1 MKSSGLGTPHR
12 PPSPV
17 PLLGFAKEGLS
28 SPHPF
33 RDQPHL
39 PTPKVDMDASQL
51 LVLWQEGTDKV
62 L

>member
-51 LVLWQEGTDKV
+51 LELW
-62 L
+62 